1 MGLLPSF
8 WIGGISV
15 GGKYFPEG
23 SEEKILEEIL
33 DNHFH
38 IVVCVTLGTV
48 GLGGVDHGG
57 C

>member
-1 MGLLPSF
+1 VGPLPSV
-8 WIGGISV
+8 WIGEISV
-15 GGKYFPEG
+15 GGKYFSEG

-38 IVVCVTLGTV
+38 IVVRVTLGRV